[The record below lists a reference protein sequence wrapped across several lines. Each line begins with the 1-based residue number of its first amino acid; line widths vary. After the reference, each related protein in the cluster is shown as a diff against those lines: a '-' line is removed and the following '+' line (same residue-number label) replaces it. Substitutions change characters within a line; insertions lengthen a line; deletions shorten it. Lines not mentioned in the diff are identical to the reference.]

1 MSGRPSA
8 RLDVPETNNDVENN
22 KTEIILVRVTIL
34 EKLWISVL

>member
-1 MSGRPSA
+1 VSGRSSA